1 MNVPNILTLS
11 RILMTPLLMWFL
23 LTRRMNQALVVFFI
37 AGMTDGLDGLIA
49 RLFHQKSRMG
59 AILDPLADKFL
70 LVSSFLILG
79 YTGAIPL
86 WLVITVVSRDALILT
101 GMASLYL
108 FRFQV
113 EIQPSSL
120 GKMTTLAQ
128 LLAVLLAMSSSLVD
142 IFPWNYLV
150 FAITAI
156 LSVASGVDYVKKG
169 VFIIQSQCSQDD
181 RRA

>member
-23 LTRRMNQALVVFFI
+23 LTRRMNQALVVFLI

-49 RLFHQKSRMG
+49 RLFHQKSRFG

-79 YTGAIPL
+79 HIGAIPL
-86 WLVITVVSRDALILT
+86 WLVIVVVARDVLIVLGT
-101 GMASLYL
+101 ASLFL

-120 GKMTTLAQ
+120 GKLTTLTQ
-128 LLAVLLAMSSSLVD
+128 LLAVLLAMGSSLIEVS
-142 IFPWNYLV
+142 PWNYLV

-156 LSVASGVDYVKKG
+156 LSVASGTHYVRKG
-169 VFIIQSQCSQDD
+169 VSLIQSQLFPD
-181 RRA
+181 RTKT